1 MADIEVKIPA
11 MGESISEGTISRWF
25 KKEGEAVK
33 ADEALF
39 EIETDKVTQEIYAP
53 ASGVVKKLAKAQGAN
68 ASVGEVVAIIDSSA
82 TASAAPSASSA
93 PAQPAAPVRQA
104 QGGAPAPQPASSM
117 AQTVPPAAKKIAT
130 ENNIDPSTIQGSG
143 KHGQVTKGDVLAAVA
158 APGTQTSAPVQQK
171 PAAASAPI
179 TIQRAPGERETVQPM
194 SRLRRAIAERL
205 VSAQQTAAILTTFNE
220 VDMKPAMDLR
230 AKHNDEFQKRYGVKI
245 GFMSLFTK
253 AVVAALQE
261 IPAINAEIRGNDVV
275 YKNFYDI
282 GVAVGG
288 PKGLVVPIVRNADQL
303 NFAQIEMEISRLAQ
317 KVKEGSI
324 TLPEMEGG
332 TFTISNGGIYGSMMS
347 TPILNP
353 PQSGILGM
361 HNIVKRAMVVSEGGV
376 DKIEIRPMMYI
387 ALSYDHRIVDGKEAV
402 TFLVKVKQAIE
413 DPVRLLL
420 GV

>member
-1 MADIEVKIPA
+1 MADIEVKVPA

-53 ASGVVKKLAKAQGAN
+53 AAGVVKKLAKAQGAN
-68 ASVGEVVAIIDSSA
+68 AAVGEVVAIIDSSA
-82 TASAAPSASSA
+82 TASAVATPAPSPA
-93 PAQPAAPVRQA
+93 PAAEQSKEK
-104 QGGAPAPQPASSM
+104 SSPM
-117 AQTVPPAAKKIAT
+117 KDTLPPAAKKIAA
-130 ENNIDPSTIQGSG
+130 ENNIDTTALAGSG
-143 KHGQVTKGDVLAAVA
+143 KHGQVTKGDVLGAIGAV
-158 APGTQTSAPVQQK
+158 PK
-171 PAAASAPI
+171 PAAPATPAPAAAKKESAASLP
-179 TIQRAPGERETVQPM
+179 RSETVQPM
-194 SRLRRAIAERL
+194 TRLRRAIADRL

-230 AKHNDEFQKRYGVKI
+230 AKHNDDFQKKYGVKI
-245 GFMSLFTK
+245 GFMSLFTR
-253 AVVAALQE
+253 AVVSALKE
-261 IPAINAEIRGNDVV
+261 IPAINAEIRGNDIV
-275 YKNFYDI
+275 YKNYYDI

-288 PKGLVVPIVRNADQL
+288 PRGLVVPIVRDADRL
-303 NFAQIEMEISRLAQ
+303 NFAEIEIEISRLATR
-317 KVKEGSI
+317 VKEGTI

-361 HNIVKRAMVVSEGGV
+361 HNIVKRAVVVSEQNPATGTSV

>member
-1 MADIEVKIPA
+1 MADIEVKVPA

-25 KKEGEAVK
+25 KKEGEAIK

-53 ASGVVKKLAKAQGAN
+53 AGGVVKKLMKAQGAN
-68 ASVGEVVAIIDSSA
+68 AAVGEAVAIIDSSA
-82 TASAAPSASSA
+82 TAAATPTA
-93 PAQPAAPVRQA
+93 AQPASPVAAAAPEVK
-104 QGGAPAPQPASSM
+104 SM
-117 AQTVPPAAKKIAT
+117 TSTLPPAAKKIAA
-130 ENNIDPSTIQGSG
+130 ENNIDTSSIAGSG
-143 KHGQVTKGDVLAAVA
+143 KHGQVTKGDVLAAA
-158 APGTQTSAPVQQK
+158 AAK
-171 PAAASAPI
+171 PAAPAASATPAPSQPI
-179 TIQRAPGERETVQPM
+179 APPRPVVSNRERETIQPM
-194 SRLRRAIAERL
+194 TRLRRAIADRL
-205 VSAQQTAAILTTFNE
+205 VSAQHTAAILTTFNE

-230 AKHNDEFQKRYGVKI
+230 NRHNDEFQKRYGVKI

-253 AVVAALQE
+253 AVVNALQE

-275 YKNFYDI
+275 YKNYYDI

-288 PKGLVVPIVRNADQL
+288 PRGLVVPIVRNADQL
-303 NFAQIEMEISRLAQ
+303 GFAEIELEISRLANR
-317 KVKEGSI
+317 VKEGSI

-361 HNIVKRAMVVSEGGV
+361 HNIVKRAVVVTENGA

>member
-1 MADIEVKIPA
+1 MADIEVKVPA

-33 ADEALF
+33 ADEAVF

-53 ASGVVKKLAKAQGAN
+53 AAGVLKKILKAQGAS
-68 ASVGEVVAIIDSSA
+68 AAVGEAVAIIDSAATATALANSSA
-82 TASAAPSASSA
+82 TEKTTSQESS
-93 PAQPAAPVRQA
+93 
-104 QGGAPAPQPASSM
+104 GKSM
-117 AQTVPPAAKKIAT
+117 ASTVPPAARKLAA
-130 ENNIDPSTIQGSG
+130 ENNIDTSTIAGSG
-143 KHGQVTKGDVLAAVA
+143 KHGQVTKGDVLSAIAAKSA
-158 APGTQTSAPVQQK
+158 AKETPPSPTSAATSAPAQPVTPSR
-171 PAAASAPI
+171 PAA
-179 TIQRAPGERETVQPM
+179 RPGERETIQPM
-194 SRLRRAIAERL
+194 SRLRRAIADRL
-205 VSAQQTAAILTTFNE
+205 VSAQHTAAILTTFNE

-230 AKHNDEFQKRYGVKI
+230 ARYNEEFQKRYGVKI

-253 AVVAALQE
+253 AVVNALQE
-261 IPAINAEIRGNDVV
+261 IPAINAEIRGNDIV
-275 YKNFYDI
+275 YKNYYDI

-288 PKGLVVPIVRNADQL
+288 PRGLVVPIVRNADQL
-303 NFAQIEMEISRLAQ
+303 NFAEIELEIARLASR
-317 KVKEGSI
+317 VKEGTI

-361 HNIVKRAMVVSEGGV
+361 HNIVKRPVVITENGV

-402 TFLVKVKQAIE
+402 TFLVRVKQAIE
-413 DPVRLLL
+413 DPVRLLI

>member
-1 MADIEVKIPA
+1 MADIEVKVPA

-25 KKEGEAVK
+25 KKEGEPIK

-53 ASGVVKKLAKAQGAN
+53 AGGVVKKLMKAQGAN
-68 ASVGEVVAIIDSSA
+68 AAVGEAVAIIDSSA
-82 TASAAPSASSA
+82 TGAATPTATPPAS
-93 PAQPAAPVRQA
+93 PAAPA
-104 QGGAPAPQPASSM
+104 ASEAKSM
-117 AQTVPPAAKKIAT
+117 ASTVPPAAKKLAT
-130 ENNIDPSTIQGSG
+130 ENNIDTSTIAGSG
-143 KHGQVTKGDVLAAVA
+143 KHGQVTKGDVLAAA
-158 APGTQTSAPVQQK
+158 AAK
-171 PAAASAPI
+171 PAAPAASAAPAPSQPI
-179 TIQRAPGERETVQPM
+179 APPRPVVSNRERETIQPM
-194 SRLRRAIAERL
+194 TRLRRAIADRL
-205 VSAQQTAAILTTFNE
+205 VSAQHTAAILTTFNE

-230 AKHNDEFQKRYGVKI
+230 SRHNEEFQKRYGVKI
-245 GFMSLFTK
+245 GFMSLFTR
-253 AVVAALQE
+253 AVVSALQE
-261 IPAINAEIRGNDVV
+261 IPAINAEIRGNDIVH
-275 YKNFYDI
+275 KNYYDI

-288 PKGLVVPIVRNADQL
+288 PRGLVVPIVRNADQL
-303 NFAQIEMEISRLAQ
+303 GFAEIELEIARLANR
-317 KVKEGSI
+317 VKEGSI

-361 HNIVKRAMVVSEGGV
+361 HNIVKRAVVVTENGV

>member
-1 MADIEVKIPA
+1 MADVEVKVPA

-25 KKEGEAVK
+25 KKEGEAIK

-53 ASGVVKKLAKAQGAN
+53 VGGVVKKLQKAQGAN
-68 ASVGEVVAIIDSSA
+68 AAVGETVAVIDSSA
-82 TASAAPSASSA
+82 AAAAAPAA
-93 PAQPAAPVRQA
+93 EKPAAPT
-104 QGGAPAPQPASSM
+104 APAAQKPQPM
-117 AQTVPPAAKKIAT
+117 AETLPPAAKKLAT
-130 ENNIDPSTIQGSG
+130 EKGIDTSAIAGSG
-143 KHGQVTKGDVLAAVA
+143 KHGQVTKGDVIGAAE
-158 APGTQTSAPVQQK
+158 QK
-171 PAAASAPI
+171 PAAPAPAQPARVI
-179 TIQRAPGERETVQPM
+179 SVAPGERETVQPM
-194 SRLRRAIAERL
+194 SRLRRAIADRL

-230 AKHNDEFQKRYGVKI
+230 AKHNDDFQKKYGVKI

-253 AVVAALQE
+253 AVVSALKE
-261 IPAINAEIRGNDVV
+261 VPAINAEIRGNDIV
-275 YKNFYDI
+275 YKNYYDI

-288 PKGLVVPIVRNADQL
+288 PRGLVVPIVRGADQL
-303 NFAQIEMEISRLAQ
+303 NFSEIEIEISRLATR
-317 KVKEGSI
+317 VKEGSI
-324 TLPEMEGG
+324 TLAEMEGG

-361 HNIVKRAMVVSEGGV
+361 HNIVKRAVVVSEGNA

>member
-25 KKEGEAVK
+25 KQEGEAVK

-53 ASGVVKKLAKAQGAN
+53 ASGVVKRLAKAQGAN
-68 ASVGEVVAIIDSSA
+68 AAVGEVVAIIDSSA
-82 TASAAPSASSA
+82 TAAAAPAAPPAAAQPPATKNAA
-93 PAQPAAPVRQA
+93 PAQ
-104 QGGAPAPQPASSM
+104 QPASSM
-117 AQTVPPAAKKIAT
+117 AQTVPPAAKKIAI
-130 ENNIDPSTIQGSG
+130 ENNVDTSAIQGSG
-143 KHGQVTKGDVLAAVA
+143 KHGQVTKGDVLSAIGSAPKPVA
-158 APGTQTSAPVQQK
+158 APAAAPV
-171 PAAASAPI
+171 
-179 TIQRAPGERETVQPM
+179 TVQRAPGERETVQPM

-361 HNIVKRAMVVSEGGV
+361 HNIVKRAMVISEGGI

>member
-25 KKEGEAVK
+25 KKEGEAIK

-53 ASGVVKKLAKAQGAN
+53 AGGVVKKLAKAQGAN
-68 ASVGEVVAIIDSSA
+68 AKVGEVVAVIDSAGTPSV
-82 TASAAPSASSA
+82 AANA
-93 PAQPAAPVRQA
+93 PATP
-104 QGGAPAPQPASSM
+104 APAPAPAAGKSPM
-117 AQTVPPAAKKIAT
+117 ADTVPPAAKKIAA
-130 ENNIDPSTIQGSG
+130 ENNIDTSQIQGSG
-143 KHGQVTKGDVLAAVA
+143 KHGQVTKGDVLDAVA
-158 APGTQTSAPVQQK
+158 RSATQGDVPGAMANK
-171 PAAASAPI
+171 PAAAAPAPTLAQPAAAQI
-179 TIQRAPGERETVQPM
+179 KRNPGERETVQPM
-194 SRLRRAIAERL
+194 SRLRRAIADRL

-230 AKHNDEFQKRYGVKI
+230 TKHNDEFQKKYGVKI

-261 IPAINAEIRGNDVV
+261 IPAINAEIRGSDIV
-275 YKNFYDI
+275 YKNYYDV

-288 PKGLVVPIVRNADQL
+288 PKGLVVPIVRNADQM
-303 NFAQIEMEISRLAQ
+303 NFAEIEIEIARLATR
-317 KVKEGSI
+317 VKEGSI

-361 HNIVKRAMVVSEGGV
+361 HNIVKRAVVVSEGGV
-376 DKIEIRPMMYI
+376 DKVEIRPMMYI

-420 GV
+420 F

>member
-1 MADIEVKIPA
+1 MADIEVKIPT

-25 KKEGEAVK
+25 KKEGEAIK

-53 ASGVVKKLAKAQGAN
+53 ASGVVKKLVKAQGAN
-68 ASVGEVVAIIDSSA
+68 ASVGEVVAIIDSTGTA
-82 TASAAPSASSA
+82 TATA
-93 PAQPAAPVRQA
+93 PAAPA
-104 QGGAPAPQPASSM
+104 AAEMAKPAAATPQPGSSM

-130 ENNIDPSTIQGSG
+130 ENNIDTSTIQGSG
-143 KHGQVTKGDVLAAVA
+143 KHGQVTKGDVL
-158 APGTQTSAPVQQK
+158 SALGSGQK
-171 PAAASAPI
+171 PAAAAATTAPV
-179 TIQRAPGERETVQPM
+179 TIQRTAGERETVQPM

-230 AKHNDEFQKRYGVKI
+230 AKHNEEFQKRYGVKI

-253 AVVAALQE
+253 AVVSALQE
-261 IPAINAEIRGNDVV
+261 VPAINAEIRGSDVV

-288 PKGLVVPIVRNADQL
+288 PKGLVVPILRNADQL
-303 NFAQIEMEISRLAQ
+303 NFAQIELEISRLAQ

-361 HNIVKRAMVVSEGGV
+361 HNIVKRAMVISEGGV

>member
-1 MADIEVKIPA
+1 MPDIEVKVPA

-25 KKEGEAVK
+25 KKEGEAIK

-53 ASGVVKKLAKAQGAN
+53 AGGVVKKLMKAQGAS
-68 ASVGEVVAIIDSSA
+68 AAVGEAVAIIDSSA
-82 TASAAPSASSA
+82 TAAASPAA
-93 PAQPAAPVRQA
+93 AQPASPTAAATPEVK
-104 QGGAPAPQPASSM
+104 SM
-117 AQTVPPAAKKIAT
+117 ASTVPPAAKKIAA
-130 ENNIDPSTIQGSG
+130 ENNIDTSSIAGTG
-143 KHGQVTKGDVLAAVA
+143 KHGQVTKGDVLSAVA
-158 APGTQTSAPVQQK
+158 AKAATAAPATPA
-171 PAAASAPI
+171 PAASPAQPVAPPRPVASN
-179 TIQRAPGERETVQPM
+179 RERETIQPM
-194 SRLRRAIAERL
+194 TRLRRAIADRL
-205 VSAQQTAAILTTFNE
+205 VSAQHTAAILTTFNE

-230 AKHNDEFQKRYGVKI
+230 NRHNDEFQKRYGVKI

-253 AVVAALQE
+253 AVVSALQE
-261 IPAINAEIRGNDVV
+261 IPAINAEIRGNDIV
-275 YKNFYDI
+275 YKNYYDI

-288 PKGLVVPIVRNADQL
+288 PRGLVVPIVRNADQL
-303 NFAQIEMEISRLAQ
+303 GFAEIELEIARLATR
-317 KVKEGSI
+317 VKDGSI

-361 HNIVKRAMVVSEGGV
+361 HNIVKRAVVVTENGV

>member
-1 MADIEVKIPA
+1 MADIEVKVPA

-25 KKEGEAVK
+25 RKEGEAIK

-53 ASGVVKKLAKAQGAN
+53 AGGVVKKLLKAQGQTA
-68 ASVGEVVAIIDSSA
+68 AVGEAVAIIDSSA
-82 TASAAPSASSA
+82 TAAAAPATEKSAST
-93 PAQPAAPVRQA
+93 PAAATAEVK
-104 QGGAPAPQPASSM
+104 SM
-117 AQTVPPAAKKIAT
+117 ASTVPPAARKIAA
-130 ENNIDPSTIQGSG
+130 ENNIDTSSIAGTG
-143 KHGQVTKGDVLAAVA
+143 KHGQVTKGDVLFAVA
-158 APGTQTSAPVQQK
+158 AKAAAAAPATPT
-171 PAAASAPI
+171 PAAAPAQPVAP
-179 TIQRAPGERETVQPM
+179 QRPAASNRERETIQPM
-194 SRLRRAIAERL
+194 TRLRRAIADRL
-205 VSAQQTAAILTTFNE
+205 VSAQHTAAILTTFNE

-230 AKHNDEFQKRYGVKI
+230 NRHNEEFQKRYGVKI

-253 AVVAALQE
+253 AVVNALRE
-261 IPAINAEIRGNDVV
+261 IPAINAEIRGNDIV
-275 YKNFYDI
+275 YKNYYDI

-288 PKGLVVPIVRNADQL
+288 PRGLVVPVVRNADKL
-303 NFAQIEMEISRLAQ
+303 SFAEIELEIARLATR
-317 KVKEGSI
+317 VKDGSI
-324 TLPEMEGG
+324 TLPELEGG

-361 HNIVKRAMVVSEGGV
+361 HNIVKRAVVVTENGV

>member
-11 MGESISEGTISRWF
+11 MGESISEGTISKWF
-25 KKEGEAVK
+25 KKEGEAIK

-53 ASGVVKKLAKAQGAN
+53 AGGVVKKLAKAQGAN
-68 ASVGEVVAIIDSSA
+68 AKVGEVVAVIDSTGVA
-82 TASAAPSASSA
+82 AAAPNA
-93 PAQPAAPVRQA
+93 
-104 QGGAPAPQPASSM
+104 GAPAPTAGAPAAKSPM
-117 AQTVPPAAKKIAT
+117 ADTVPPAAKKIAT
-130 ENNIDPSTIQGSG
+130 ENNINTSSLQGSG
-143 KHGQVTKGDVLAAVA
+143 KHGQITKGDVLGAIVN
-158 APGTQTSAPVQQK
+158 K
-171 PAAASAPI
+171 PAATPAPAQPA
-179 TIQRAPGERETVQPM
+179 TPQIQRKPGERETVQPM

-230 AKHNDEFQKRYGVKI
+230 TKHNDEFLKKYGVKI

-253 AVVAALQE
+253 AVTAALQE
-261 IPAINAEIRGNDVV
+261 IPAINAEIRGSDII
-275 YKNFYDI
+275 YKNYYDV

-288 PKGLVVPIVRNADQL
+288 PKGLVVPIVRNADQM
-303 NFAQIEMEISRLAQ
+303 NFAEIEMEISRLALR
-317 KVKEGSI
+317 VKEGSI

-361 HNIVKRAMVVSEGGV
+361 HNIVKRAVVVSEGGV

-420 GV
+420 F

>member
-1 MADIEVKIPA
+1 MADIEVKVPA

-33 ADEALF
+33 ADEAVF

-53 ASGVVKKLAKAQGAN
+53 AAGVLKKILKPQGKSA
-68 ASVGEVVAIIDSSA
+68 AVGEAVAIIDSAA
-82 TASAAPSASSA
+82 TATALANSTATEKTT
-93 PAQPAAPVRQA
+93 AQESP
-104 QGGAPAPQPASSM
+104 GKSM
-117 AQTVPPAAKKIAT
+117 TSTVPPAARKLAA
-130 ENNIDPSTIQGSG
+130 ENNIDTSAIAGSG
-143 KHGQVTKGDVLAAVA
+143 KHGQVTKGDVLSAIAAK
-158 APGTQTSAPVQQK
+158 SAPKEAPPSPPQNT
-171 PAAASAPI
+171 ASAPPQPI
-179 TIQRAPGERETVQPM
+179 TPSRPVAQPRERETIQPM
-194 SRLRRAIAERL
+194 SRLRRAIADRL
-205 VSAQQTAAILTTFNE
+205 VSAQHTAAILTTFNE

-230 AKHNDEFQKRYGVKI
+230 ARYNEEFQKRYGVKI

-253 AVVAALQE
+253 AVVNALQE
-261 IPAINAEIRGNDVV
+261 IPAINAEIRGNDIV
-275 YKNFYDI
+275 YKNYYDI

-288 PKGLVVPIVRNADQL
+288 PRGLVVPIVRNADQL
-303 NFAQIEMEISRLAQ
+303 NFAEIELEIARLASR
-317 KVKEGSI
+317 VKEGTI

-361 HNIVKRAMVVSEGGV
+361 HNIVKRPVVITENGV

-402 TFLVKVKQAIE
+402 TFLVRVKQAIE
-413 DPVRLLL
+413 DPVRLLI

>member
-25 KKEGEAVK
+25 KKEGESIK

-53 ASGVVKKLAKAQGAN
+53 AGGVVKKLAKAQGAN
-68 ASVGEVVAIIDSSA
+68 AKVGEVVAVIDSSGTVSTPGA
-82 TASAAPSASSA
+82 TPAAAAPATQAA
-93 PAQPAAPVRQA
+93 PAKSPM
-104 QGGAPAPQPASSM
+104 SD
-117 AQTVPPAAKKIAT
+117 TVPPAAKKIAA
-130 ENNIDPSTIQGSG
+130 ENDIDTSALQGSG
-143 KHGQVTKGDVLAAVA
+143 KHGQVTKGDVLGAMQNKPPVA
-158 APGTQTSAPVQQK
+158 
-171 PAAASAPI
+171 PAAAPAPVAK
-179 TIQRAPGERETVQPM
+179 TGPAVSLSNRERETIQPM
-194 SRLRRAIAERL
+194 SRLRRAIADRL

-230 AKHNDEFQKRYGVKI
+230 TKHNDEFQKKYGVKI

-261 IPAINAEIRGNDVV
+261 IPAINAEIRGSDIV

-288 PKGLVVPIVRNADQL
+288 PKGLVVPIVRNADQM
-303 NFAQIEMEISRLAQ
+303 NFAQIEMEIARLATR
-317 KVKEGSI
+317 VKEGSI

-361 HNIVKRAMVVSEGGV
+361 HNIVKRAVVVSEGGA
-376 DKIEIRPMMYI
+376 DKVEIRPMMYI

-420 GV
+420 F

>member
-68 ASVGEVVAIIDSSA
+68 AAVGEVVAIIDSSA
-82 TASAAPSASSA
+82 TAVATPAAPAAPAQQPAAKSAAP
-93 PAQPAAPVRQA
+93 AQ
-104 QGGAPAPQPASSM
+104 QPGSSM
-117 AQTVPPAAKKIAT
+117 AQTVPPAAKKIAI
-130 ENNIDPSTIQGSG
+130 ENNVDTSAIQGSG
-143 KHGQVTKGDVLAAVA
+143 KHGQVTKGDVLSAI
-158 APGTQTSAPVQQK
+158 GSAPK
-171 PAAASAPI
+171 PAAAPAAAPV
-179 TIQRAPGERETVQPM
+179 TVQRAPGERETVQPM

-361 HNIVKRAMVVSEGGV
+361 HNIVKRAMVISEGGV

>member
-1 MADIEVKIPA
+1 MADIEVKVPA

-25 KKEGEAVK
+25 KKEGEAIK

-53 ASGVVKKLAKAQGAN
+53 AGGVVKKLLKAQGAN
-68 ASVGEVVAIIDSSA
+68 AAVGEAVALIDSSA
-82 TASAAPSASSA
+82 TAAGTPAAAQPAS
-93 PAQPAAPVRQA
+93 PAAPV
-104 QGGAPAPQPASSM
+104 APEVKSM
-117 AQTVPPAAKKIAT
+117 TSTVPPAAKKIAA
-130 ENNIDPSTIQGSG
+130 ENNIDTSSIAGSG

-158 APGTQTSAPVQQK
+158 AK
-171 PAAASAPI
+171 PAAPAAPAMSAPSQPI
-179 TIQRAPGERETVQPM
+179 ASPRPVVSNRERETIQPM
-194 SRLRRAIAERL
+194 TRLRRAIADRL
-205 VSAQQTAAILTTFNE
+205 VSAQHTAAILTTFNE

-230 AKHNDEFQKRYGVKI
+230 NRHNEEFQKRYGVKI

-253 AVVAALQE
+253 AVVAALKE
-261 IPAINAEIRGNDVV
+261 IPAINAEIRGNDIV
-275 YKNFYDI
+275 YKNYYDI

-288 PKGLVVPIVRNADQL
+288 PRGLVVPIVRNADQL
-303 NFAQIEMEISRLAQ
+303 GFAEIELEIARLASR
-317 KVKEGSI
+317 VKEGSI

-361 HNIVKRAMVVSEGGV
+361 HNIVKRAVVVTENGV

>member
-11 MGESISEGTISRWF
+11 MGESISEGTISKWF
-25 KKEGEAVK
+25 KKEGEAIK

-53 ASGVVKKLAKAQGAN
+53 AGGVVKKLAKAQGAN
-68 ASVGEVVAIIDSSA
+68 AKVGEVVAIIDSAGVA
-82 TASAAPSASSA
+82 TAAASA
-93 PAQPAAPVRQA
+93 PAPTPAAPQA
-104 QGGAPAPQPASSM
+104 AAKSPM
-117 AQTVPPAAKKIAT
+117 AETLPPAAKKIAI
-130 ENNIDPSTIQGSG
+130 ENNIDAAALQGSG
-143 KHGQVTKGDVLAAVA
+143 KHGQVTKGDVLGAIAN
-158 APGTQTSAPVQQK
+158 K
-171 PAAASAPI
+171 PAAAAPAPAQPAV
-179 TIQRAPGERETVQPM
+179 TQIQRKPGERETVQPM

-230 AKHNDEFQKRYGVKI
+230 TKHNDEFQKKYGVKI

-253 AVVAALQE
+253 AVTAALQE
-261 IPAINAEIRGNDVV
+261 IPAINAEIRGSDII
-275 YKNFYDI
+275 YKNYYDV

-288 PKGLVVPIVRNADQL
+288 PKGLVVPIVRNADQM
-303 NFAQIEMEISRLAQ
+303 NFAEIEMEISRLALR
-317 KVKEGSI
+317 VKEGSI

-361 HNIVKRAMVVSEGGV
+361 HNIVKRAVVVSDGGV
-376 DKIEIRPMMYI
+376 DKVEIRPMMYI

-420 GV
+420 F

>member
-1 MADIEVKIPA
+1 MADIEVKVPA

-25 KKEGEAVK
+25 RKEGEAIK

-53 ASGVVKKLAKAQGAN
+53 AGGVVKKLLKAQGQTA
-68 ASVGEVVAIIDSSA
+68 AVGEAVAIIDSSA
-82 TASAAPSASSA
+82 TAAAAPATEKSAST
-93 PAQPAAPVRQA
+93 PAAATAEVN
-104 QGGAPAPQPASSM
+104 SM
-117 AQTVPPAAKKIAT
+117 ASTVPPAARKIAA
-130 ENNIDPSTIQGSG
+130 ENNIDTSSIAGTG
-143 KHGQVTKGDVLAAVA
+143 KHGQVTKGDVLSAVA
-158 APGTQTSAPVQQK
+158 AKAAAAAPATPT
-171 PAAASAPI
+171 PAAAPAQPVAP
-179 TIQRAPGERETVQPM
+179 QRPAASNRERETIQPM
-194 SRLRRAIAERL
+194 TRLRRAIADRL
-205 VSAQQTAAILTTFNE
+205 VSAQHTAAILTTFNE

-230 AKHNDEFQKRYGVKI
+230 NRHNEEFQKRYGVKI

-253 AVVAALQE
+253 AVVNALRE
-261 IPAINAEIRGNDVV
+261 IPAINAEIRGNDIV
-275 YKNFYDI
+275 YKNYYDI

-288 PKGLVVPIVRNADQL
+288 PRGLVVPVVRNADTL
-303 NFAQIEMEISRLAQ
+303 SFAEIELEIARLAAR
-317 KVKEGSI
+317 VRDGSI
-324 TLPEMEGG
+324 TLPELEGG

-361 HNIVKRAMVVSEGGV
+361 HNIVKRAVVVTENGV

>member
-1 MADIEVKIPA
+1 MADVEVKIPA

-25 KKEGEAVK
+25 KKEGEAIK

-53 ASGVVKKLAKAQGAN
+53 VGGVVKKLQKAQGAN
-68 ASVGEVVAIIDSSA
+68 ASVGETVAIIDSSA
-82 TASAAPSASSA
+82 TAAATPEKPAPAAAPPSAAA
-93 PAQPAAPVRQA
+93 PAA
-104 QGGAPAPQPASSM
+104 GKPQSM

-130 ENNIDPSTIQGSG
+130 ENNIDTSAIAGSG
-143 KHGQVTKGDVLAAVA
+143 KHGQVTKGDVLDAVA
-158 APGTQTSAPVQQK
+158 SSAGKPSA
-171 PAAASAPI
+171 PAAAAPAAPARVI
-179 TIQRAPGERETVQPM
+179 LQTPGERETVQPM

-230 AKHNDEFQKRYGVKI
+230 AKHNDDFQKKYGVKI

-253 AVVAALQE
+253 AVVSALKE
-261 IPAINAEIRGNDVV
+261 VPAINAEIRGTDVV
-275 YKNFYDI
+275 YKNYFDI

-288 PKGLVVPIVRNADQL
+288 PRGLVVPIVRSADQL
-303 NFAQIEMEISRLAQ
+303 NFSEIEVEISRLATR
-317 KVKEGSI
+317 VKEGSI

-361 HNIVKRAMVVSEGGV
+361 HNIVKRAVVVTENGS

>member
-11 MGESISEGTISRWF
+11 MGESISEGTIARWF
-25 KKEGEAVK
+25 KKEGEAIK

-53 ASGVVKKLAKAQGAN
+53 AGGVVKKLLKAQGAS
-68 ASVGEVVAIIDSSA
+68 AAVGEAVAIIDSSA
-82 TASAAPSASSA
+82 SVAASTTPATPPASS
-93 PAQPAAPVRQA
+93 P
-104 QGGAPAPQPASSM
+104 APAPAASESKSM
-117 AQTVPPAAKKIAT
+117 TSTVPPAAKKIAA
-130 ENNIDPSTIQGSG
+130 ENNIDTSTIAGTG
-143 KHGQVTKGDVLAAVA
+143 KHGQVTKGDVLAAVTA
-158 APGTQTSAPVQQK
+158 KSA
-171 PAAASAPI
+171 AAASAASAGPTPSQPI
-179 TIQRAPGERETVQPM
+179 APTRPAMSNRERETIQPM
-194 SRLRRAIAERL
+194 TRLRRAIADRL
-205 VSAQQTAAILTTFNE
+205 VSAQHTAAILTTFNE
-220 VDMKPAMDLR
+220 VDMKAAMDLR
-230 AKHNDEFQKRYGVKI
+230 SKYNEEFQKRFGVKI

-253 AVVAALQE
+253 AVVRALQE
-261 IPAINAEIRGNDVV
+261 IPAINAEIRGNDIV
-275 YKNFYDI
+275 YKNYYDI

-288 PKGLVVPIVRNADQL
+288 PRGLVVPIVRNADQL
-303 NFAQIEMEISRLAQ
+303 SFAEIELEIARLANR
-317 KVKEGSI
+317 VKDGSI

-361 HNIVKRAMVVSEGGV
+361 HNIVKRPVVVTENGV
-376 DKIEIRPMMYI
+376 DKIEIRPMMYV

>member
-1 MADIEVKIPA
+1 MADIEVKVPA

-53 ASGVVKKLAKAQGAN
+53 AAGVVKKLAKAQGAN
-68 ASVGEVVAIIDSSA
+68 AAVGEVVAIIDSSA
-82 TASAAPSASSA
+82 TASAVATPAPSPA
-93 PAQPAAPVRQA
+93 PAAEQSKEK
-104 QGGAPAPQPASSM
+104 SSPM
-117 AQTVPPAAKKIAT
+117 KDTLPPAAKKIAA
-130 ENNIDPSTIQGSG
+130 ENNIDTTALAGSG
-143 KHGQVTKGDVLAAVA
+143 KHGQVTKGDVLGAIGAV
-158 APGTQTSAPVQQK
+158 PK
-171 PAAASAPI
+171 PAAPATPAPAAAKKESAASLP
-179 TIQRAPGERETVQPM
+179 RSETVQPM
-194 SRLRRAIAERL
+194 TRLRRAIADRL

-230 AKHNDEFQKRYGVKI
+230 AKHNDDFQKKYGVKI
-245 GFMSLFTK
+245 GFMSLFTR
-253 AVVAALQE
+253 AVVSALKE
-261 IPAINAEIRGNDVV
+261 IPAINAEIRGNDIV
-275 YKNFYDI
+275 YKNYYDI

-288 PKGLVVPIVRNADQL
+288 PRGLVVPIVRDADQL
-303 NFAQIEMEISRLAQ
+303 NFAEIEIEISRLATR
-317 KVKEGSI
+317 VKEGTI

-361 HNIVKRAMVVSEGGV
+361 HNIVKRAVVVSEQNPATGTSV

>member
-1 MADIEVKIPA
+1 MPDIEVKVPA

-25 KKEGEAVK
+25 KKEGEAIK

-53 ASGVVKKLAKAQGAN
+53 AGGVVKKLMKAQGAN
-68 ASVGEVVAIIDSSA
+68 AAVGEAVAIIDSSA
-82 TASAAPSASSA
+82 TAAASPAAAQPPSPAAAAAPEAK
-93 PAQPAAPVRQA
+93 
-104 QGGAPAPQPASSM
+104 SM
-117 AQTVPPAAKKIAT
+117 TSTLPPAAKKIAA
-130 ENNIDPSTIQGSG
+130 ENNIDTSTIAGSG
-143 KHGQVTKGDVLAAVA
+143 KHGQVTKGDVLAAA
-158 APGTQTSAPVQQK
+158 AAKPAT
-171 PAAASAPI
+171 PAAASPAP
-179 TIQRAPGERETVQPM
+179 APAQPVAPPRPVSSNRERETIQPM
-194 SRLRRAIAERL
+194 TRLRRAIADRL
-205 VSAQQTAAILTTFNE
+205 VSAQHTAAILTTFNE

-230 AKHNDEFQKRYGVKI
+230 NRHNEEFQKRYGVKI
-245 GFMSLFTK
+245 GFMSLFAK
-253 AVVAALQE
+253 AVVSALQE
-261 IPAINAEIRGNDVV
+261 IPAINAEIRGNDIV
-275 YKNFYDI
+275 YKNYYDI

-288 PKGLVVPIVRNADQL
+288 PRGLVVPIVRNADQL
-303 NFAQIEMEISRLAQ
+303 GFAEIELEIARLANR
-317 KVKEGSI
+317 VKEGSI

-361 HNIVKRAMVVSEGGV
+361 HNIVKRAVVISENGV

>member
-1 MADIEVKIPA
+1 M
-11 MGESISEGTISRWF
+11 T
-25 KKEGEAVK
+25 
-33 ADEALF
+33 
-39 EIETDKVTQEIYAP
+39 
-53 ASGVVKKLAKAQGAN
+53 
-68 ASVGEVVAIIDSSA
+68 
-82 TASAAPSASSA
+82 
-93 PAQPAAPVRQA
+93 
-104 QGGAPAPQPASSM
+104 
-117 AQTVPPAAKKIAT
+117 QTVPPAAKKIAI
-130 ENNIDPSTIQGSG
+130 ENNINTAALQGSG

-158 APGTQTSAPVQQK
+158 APKPVAA
-171 PAAASAPI
+171 PAAPP
-179 TIQRAPGERETVQPM
+179 TVQRAPGERETIQPM

-261 IPAINAEIRGNDVV
+261 IPAINAEIRGSDVV
-275 YKNFYDI
+275 YKNYYDI

-361 HNIVKRAMVVSEGGV
+361 HNITKRAVVID

>member
-33 ADEALF
+33 VDEALF

-53 ASGVVKKLAKAQGAN
+53 VSGVVKKLQKAQGAN
-68 ASVGEVVAIIDSSA
+68 AAVGEVVAIIDSSA
-82 TASAAPSASSA
+82 T
-93 PAQPAAPVRQA
+93 PATVSPAA
-104 QGGAPAPQPASSM
+104 APAPSTDTAKTPAKTGASM
-117 AQTVPPAAKKIAT
+117 TEAVPPAARKIAQ
-130 ENNIDPSTIQGSG
+130 ENNIDTNTIQGSG
-143 KHGQVTKGDVLAAVA
+143 KHGQVTKGDVL
-158 APGTQTSAPVQQK
+158 SAIGK
-171 PAAASAPI
+171 PAAPPANVAASPAAAQPAPI
-179 TIQRAPGERETVQPM
+179 RVQRKPGERETVQPM
-194 SRLRRAIAERL
+194 TRLRRAIAERL

-230 AKHNDEFQKRYGVKI
+230 AKHNEEFQKKFGVKI

-253 AVVAALQE
+253 AAVSALQE
-261 IPAINAEIRGNDVV
+261 IPAINAEIRGSDVV
-275 YKNFYDI
+275 YKNYYDI

-288 PKGLVVPIVRNADQL
+288 PKGLVVPIIRNADQM
-303 NFAQIEMEISRLAQ
+303 NFAEIEMEISRLAQ
-317 KVKEGSI
+317 RVKESSI

-361 HNIVKRAMVVSEGGV
+361 HNIVKRAMVID

>member
-53 ASGVVKKLAKAQGAN
+53 ASGVVKKLTKAQGAN
-68 ASVGEVVAIIDSSA
+68 ASVGEVVAIIDPSA
-82 TASAAPSASSA
+82 TATTTAAPAAA
-93 PAQPAAPVRQA
+93 PAQPAPTPA
-104 QGGAPAPQPASSM
+104 APAPQTASSM
-117 AQTVPPAAKKIAT
+117 TQTVPPAAKKIAL
-130 ENNIDPSTIQGSG
+130 ENNIDTATLQGSG

-158 APGTQTSAPVQQK
+158 APGRQTQPDAPTAPRQ
-171 PAAASAPI
+171 PAPSLP
-179 TIQRAPGERETVQPM
+179 RGETVQPM

-261 IPAINAEIRGNDVV
+261 IPAINAEIRGSDVV
-275 YKNFYDI
+275 YKNYYDI
-282 GVAVGG
+282 GVAVG
-288 PKGLVVPIVRNADQL
+288 
-303 NFAQIEMEISRLAQ
+303 
-317 KVKEGSI
+317 
-324 TLPEMEGG
+324 
-332 TFTISNGGIYGSMMS
+332 
-347 TPILNP
+347 
-353 PQSGILGM
+353 
-361 HNIVKRAMVVSEGGV
+361 
-376 DKIEIRPMMYI
+376 
-387 ALSYDHRIVDGKEAV
+387 LSLIHI
-402 TFLVKVKQAIE
+402 
-413 DPVRLLL
+413 
-420 GV
+420 

>member
-1 MADIEVKIPA
+1 MADIEVKVPA

-53 ASGVVKKLAKAQGAN
+53 AAGVVKKLAKAQGAN
-68 ASVGEVVAIIDSSA
+68 AAVGEVVAIIDSSA
-82 TASAAPSASSA
+82 TASAVATPAPSPA
-93 PAQPAAPVRQA
+93 PAAEQPKEK
-104 QGGAPAPQPASSM
+104 SSPM
-117 AQTVPPAAKKIAT
+117 QDTLPPAAKKIAA
-130 ENNIDPSTIQGSG
+130 ENNIDTTALAGSG
-143 KHGQVTKGDVLAAVA
+143 KHGQVTKGDVLGAIGAV
-158 APGTQTSAPVQQK
+158 PK
-171 PAAASAPI
+171 PAAPATPAPAAVKKESAASLP
-179 TIQRAPGERETVQPM
+179 RSETVQPM
-194 SRLRRAIAERL
+194 TRLRRAIADRL

-230 AKHNDEFQKRYGVKI
+230 AKHNDEFQKKYGVKI
-245 GFMSLFTK
+245 GFMSLFTR
-253 AVVAALQE
+253 AVVSALKE
-261 IPAINAEIRGNDVV
+261 IPAINAEIRGNDIV
-275 YKNFYDI
+275 YKNYYDI

-288 PKGLVVPIVRNADQL
+288 PRGLVVPIVRDADQL
-303 NFAQIEMEISRLAQ
+303 NFAEIEIEISRLATR
-317 KVKEGSI
+317 VKEGTI

-361 HNIVKRAMVVSEGGV
+361 HNIVKRAVVVSEQNPATGTSV

>member
-1 MADIEVKIPA
+1 MADVEVKVPA

-25 KKEGEAVK
+25 KKEGEAIK

-53 ASGVVKKLAKAQGAN
+53 VGGIVKKLQKAQGAN
-68 ASVGEVVAIIDSSA
+68 AAVGETVALIDSSA
-82 TASAAPSASSA
+82 TAAAAPAA
-93 PAQPAAPVRQA
+93 EKPAAPA
-104 QGGAPAPQPASSM
+104 APAAAKPQPM
-117 AQTVPPAAKKIAT
+117 AETLPPAAKKLAT
-130 ENNIDPSTIQGSG
+130 EKGIDTSTIAGSG
-143 KHGQVTKGDVLAAVA
+143 KHGQVTKGDVMNAAE
-158 APGTQTSAPVQQK
+158 QK
-171 PAAASAPI
+171 PAAPAPAQPARVI
-179 TIQRAPGERETVQPM
+179 TVAPGERETVQPM
-194 SRLRRAIAERL
+194 SRLRRAIADRL

-230 AKHNDEFQKRYGVKI
+230 AKHNDDFQKKYGVKI

-253 AVVAALQE
+253 AVVSALKE
-261 IPAINAEIRGNDVV
+261 VPAINAEIRGSDIV
-275 YKNFYDI
+275 YKNYYDI

-288 PKGLVVPIVRNADQL
+288 PRGLVVPIVRGADQL
-303 NFAQIEMEISRLAQ
+303 NFSEIEIEISRLATR
-317 KVKEGSI
+317 VKEGSI

-361 HNIVKRAMVVSEGGV
+361 HNIVKRAVVVSEGNS

>member
-25 KKEGEAVK
+25 KKEGEAIK

-53 ASGVVKKLAKAQGAN
+53 AGGVVKKLTKAQGAN
-68 ASVGEVVAIIDSSA
+68 AKVGEVVAVIDSAGVASA
-82 TASAAPSASSA
+82 TPSVPAAA
-93 PAQPAAPVRQA
+93 PAQPAT
-104 QGGAPAPQPASSM
+104 ASKSPM
-117 AQTVPPAAKKIAT
+117 ADTVPPAAKKIAA
-130 ENNIDPSTIQGSG
+130 ENNIDTSAIQGSG
-143 KHGQVTKGDVLAAVA
+143 KHGQVTKGDVIGAMANKSA
-158 APGTQTSAPVQQK
+158 APAPALAQ
-171 PAAASAPI
+171 PAAAQ
-179 TIQRAPGERETVQPM
+179 IQRKPGDAAGSPIGERETVQPM
-194 SRLRRAIAERL
+194 SRLRRAIADRL

-230 AKHNDEFQKRYGVKI
+230 TKHNDEFQKKYGVKI

-261 IPAINAEIRGNDVV
+261 IPAINAEIRGNDIV
-275 YKNFYDI
+275 YKNYYDV

-288 PKGLVVPIVRNADQL
+288 PKGLVVPIVRNANL
-303 NFAQIEMEISRLAQ
+303 MNFAEIEIEISRLAQ
-317 KVKEGSI
+317 RVKEGSI

-361 HNIVKRAMVVSEGGV
+361 HNIVKRAVVVSDGGV
-376 DKIEIRPMMYI
+376 DKVEIRPMMYI

-420 GV
+420 F